1 MKGLGE
7 GVRMREGSRAGGR
20 ESEGRAR
27 RDKYLIPD
35 LQLRV
40 PIGVLIDLLPDLLAL
55 VGVIPVEVE
64 GDEGLHAVARRG
76 VVGVA
81 GEGASV

>member
-1 MKGLGE
+1 MRKGCDS
-7 GVRMREGSRAGGR
+7 EGSGERQKARAQK
-20 ESEGRAR
+20 
-27 RDKYLIPD
+27 DKYLIPD

-55 VGVIPVEVE
+55 VGVIPVEIE

-81 GEGASV
+81 REGASV